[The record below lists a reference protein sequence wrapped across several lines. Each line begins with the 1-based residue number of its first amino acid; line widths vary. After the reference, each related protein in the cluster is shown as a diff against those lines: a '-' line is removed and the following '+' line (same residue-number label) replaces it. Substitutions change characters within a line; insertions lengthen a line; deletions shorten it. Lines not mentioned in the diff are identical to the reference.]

1 MLELR
6 PCLREWLR
14 GDCRMH
20 RTALSPL
27 FDHHSTSRTTKTTMK
42 EYRRLKSPSF
52 RNHLLRPP
60 SLLHPISST
69 TTSSRPFPS
78 LLISHNFPSVLFRSA
93 IGPRRTRW
101 NGETRTTHRRRSH
114 LTRILR
120 LVSPKHR
127 LPPTPLLPSRYQKA
141 GRMTT
146 TILTTSR
153 GLLYLPVCLRQ
164 TREDDSSTKS
174 WR

>member
-1 MLELR
+1 MR
-6 PCLREWLR
+6 DWLR
-14 GDCRMH
+14 GGCRTH
-20 RTALSPL
+20 RIALSP
-27 FDHHSTSRTTKTTMK
+27 FDRRFTSTMRKTTMK
-42 EYRRLKSPSF
+42 ECRRSKSPSF
-52 RNHLLRPP
+52 RNPLLRPP
-60 SLLHPISST
+60 SRLHPISST
-69 TTSSRPFPS
+69 TTSSRPFPF
-78 LLISHNFPSVLFRSA
+78 LLILHNSPSALFRSA

-101 NGETRTTHRRRSH
+101 NGATRTRRRRRNR
-114 LTRILR
+114 LTHILR

-127 LPPTPLLPSRYQKA
+127 LPPTPLLPSRYQKV